1 MHAATTT
8 FGVTAMVPM
17 FWAAGAASVAVHAA
31 EQVAGDRER
40 GGHMFRCSG
49 GTRHRVPVFRWYT
62 PSDVC
67 ACSKLRVPAY
77 RSSLSM
83 IHTHSLDSLFT
94 IQCDR
99 ATCRTYMHTH
109 DQSAE
114 TRDTHALHTHHSF
127 TLMLARIHGCR
138 RHVSMWHILSL

>member
-1 MHAATTT
+1 MHASTTT

-62 PSDVC
+62 PCVLKIAC
-67 ACSKLRVPAY
+67 AGISVVAQY
-77 RSSLSM
+77 
-83 IHTHSLDSLFT
+83 DS
-94 IQCDR
+94 
-99 ATCRTYMHTH
+99 Y
-109 DQSAE
+109 
-114 TRDTHALHTHHSF
+114 
-127 TLMLARIHGCR
+127 TLA
-138 RHVSMWHILSL
+138 